1 MAGAG
6 RRQGGQ
12 DSVIIIDTGVVVAMG
27 NRRDEDHARCT
38 ELLTATIEPLVL
50 PEPLLVEIG
59 YMLGSRA
66 GSQAEADFLRDV
78 ADGIYTIE
86 SMILK
91 DIARAADLVEK
102 YADLPLGTADAC
114 VVALAERLGTTRIA
128 TLDIRHFS
136 IIKPRHAPAFE
147 LLP

>member
-1 MAGAG
+1 MIL
-6 RRQGGQ
+6 
-12 DSVIIIDTGVVVAMG
+12 VDTGVVVAMG
-27 NRRDEDHARCT
+27 NRRDDDHERCT
-38 ELLTATIEPLVL
+38 ELLASTLEPLIL

-66 GSQAEADFLRDV
+66 GSSAEADFLRDV
-78 ADGIYTIE
+78 ADGLYTVE
-86 SMILK
+86 SMMLA

-114 VVALAERLGTTRIA
+114 VIALAERLGVTRVA
-128 TLDIRHFS
+128 TLDTRHFS
-136 IIKPRHAPAFE
+136 VVKPKHIPAFT